1 MRNIWHDID
10 PRAITPTHFTAV
22 IEISAGSKKKY
33 ELDKKTGLLRLDRIL
48 YTSTHYP
55 ANYGFIP
62 RTYADD
68 GDPLDVLVFCS
79 ETLDPMVEVDCYP
92 IGTRRMIDGDAIDDK
107 IIAVPFQ
114 DPTWNFYKDISEI
127 PPHCASEISHFF
139 EIYKALEHKHTA
151 TSDALGSEQAQVTM
165 NITLVPVLVIGV
177 LYLLLAAVIPLIVLH
192 FFNKGTVV
200 ERLRTS
206 E

>member
-10 PRAITPTHFTAV
+10 PHAITPTHFTAV
-22 IEISAGSKKKY
+22 IEIPAGSKKKY

-92 IGTRRMIDGDAIDDK
+92 IGTMRMIDGDAIDDQDHRRSLSGPDLELLQGHK
-107 IIAVPFQ
+107 RDSAALCQRDFALFRDLQGTRTQAHRDLGRTRQRAGAGGHPPLHRAVRNSF
-114 DPTWNFYKDISEI
+114 
-127 PPHCASEISHFF
+127 
-139 EIYKALEHKHTA
+139 
-151 TSDALGSEQAQVTM
+151 
-165 NITLVPVLVIGV
+165 
-177 LYLLLAAVIPLIVLH
+177 
-192 FFNKGTVV
+192 
-200 ERLRTS
+200 LRPR
-206 E
+206 

>member
-10 PRAITPTHFTAV
+10 PHAITPTHFTAV
-22 IEISAGSKKKY
+22 IEIPAGSKKKY

-92 IGTRRMIDGDAIDDK
+92 IGTMRMIDGDAIDDK

-151 TSDALGSEQAQVTM
+151 TSDAFGSEQAQE
-165 NITLVPVLVIGV
+165 VIRRCIDQ
-177 LYLLLAAVIPLIVLH
+177 YEIH
-192 FFNKGTVV
+192 FCGRV
-200 ERLRTS
+200 EPAL
-206 E
+206 EP